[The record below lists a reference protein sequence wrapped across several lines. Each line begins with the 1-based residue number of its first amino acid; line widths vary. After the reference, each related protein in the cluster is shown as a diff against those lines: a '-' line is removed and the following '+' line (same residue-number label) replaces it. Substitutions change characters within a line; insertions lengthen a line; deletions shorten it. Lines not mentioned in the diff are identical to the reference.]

1 MLRPAVLLIIL
12 LLFCYSATSPVRA
25 HSQSSTRAALE
36 TENGVPQTLSVD
48 VALIDLLHWI
58 DLDSD
63 GDARIV
69 WGDVLGAEQAILAF
83 ITDNVRITA
92 GKDFCSMGAPADALS
107 LVAGESAS
115 ALRIALRVQCP
126 AAAEAG
132 QFRLRY
138 SLFFD
143 VNPEHRA
150 LLRVT
155 GEAGDSIHLLTSDN
169 RELRLTDEQ
178 SQLSGA
184 HGFVGEG
191 FRHILSGYDH
201 LVFLLL
207 LILPAA
213 GVGGMRSRLMRI
225 GAIVTAFTVAHSIT
239 LTAAI
244 TDAVHL
250 PAGPVEI
257 GIAASVVLAALMN
270 VVRPLH
276 ALGWKIAFTF
286 GLLHGFGFAGA
297 LAELNLG
304 QEALWPGLLAFNI
317 GIELGQ
323 LAVVALVLPILAL
336 ASVSVRYRTLVVPSA
351 SFACAVIGVVW
362 TAARF

>member
-1 MLRPAVLLIIL
+1 MPRLAALFIIGS
-12 LLFCYSATSPVRA
+12 LFCCSAISPAHA
-25 HSQSSTRAALE
+25 HSQSSSRVALG
-36 TENGVPQTLSVD
+36 TEKGVPQTLSVD

-69 WGDVLGAEQAILAF
+69 WGEVLAAKQAIFRF
-83 ITDNVRITA
+83 ITDDVRITA
-92 GKDFCSMGAPADALS
+92 GEEFCNMAAGGDALS
-107 LVAGESAS
+107 LVSGESAR
-115 ALRIALRVQCP
+115 ALRVALQVQCP
-126 AAAEAG
+126 AATEAG
-132 QFRLRY
+132 NFRLRY
-138 SLFFD
+138 GLFFD
-143 VNPEHRA
+143 ANPAHRA

-155 GEAGDSIHLLTSDN
+155 GEASDQVYLLTSDN
-169 RELRLTDEQ
+169 RELRLTVDQ
-178 SQLSGA
+178 SRFAGA
-184 HGFVGEG
+184 GGFVREG
-191 FRHILSGYDH
+191 LRHILSGYDH

-213 GVGGMRSRLMRI
+213 GVGGMRSRPVRI

-239 LTAAI
+239 LAAAI
-244 TDAVHL
+244 TGAVHL
-250 PAGPVEI
+250 PARPVEI

-276 ALGWKIAFTF
+276 ALGAKIAFTF

-323 LAVVALVLPILAL
+323 LAVVALILPVLAL
-336 ASVSVRYRTLVVPSA
+336 ASASVGYRTLVVPSA
-351 SFACAVIGVVW
+351 SFACAVLGVVW
-362 TAARF
+362 TAARL